1 MNYLLIGNEIYGQN
15 QRKKQLIEQYVS
27 IDDQMN
33 LTYYNEDA
41 NNDIR
46 QLIIQCQTYP
56 FLSDYR
62 VIVYEN
68 PSFIFDSKLLDAKQ
82 QQVLVDYLANPVE
95 TTVLIIVINKTVN
108 SNSLIYKKISKY
120 FKIEKFDKLSQ
131 NDFEKLVRDDLKTNS
146 VNISKDALDLLLSR
160 LDNDVEK
167 YKNELNKLLT
177 YGSELDYQDIDYLI
191 NQPIENDIFKLTN
204 AINQNDLA
212 ASLKVYRDLLTNNKN
227 DVLSIIGLLASQYRS
242 MSQVKLLSQLGYN
255 NAQIA
260 AKLNVS
266 AGSVYYKL
274 RDSLN
279 LSAKE
284 LMKFC
289 NSLAEIARR
298 WRRPKAG
305 RMCLLNIVRYAL
317 RLASEMNGSFFSRY
331 HSSAY

>member
-15 QRKKQLIEQYVS
+15 QRKKQLIEQFVS

-33 LTYYNEDA
+33 LTYYNEEA
-41 NNDIR
+41 NNDIS

-82 QQVLVDYLANPVE
+82 QQTLVDYLSNPVE

-131 NDFEKLVRDDLKTNS
+131 NDFEKFVRDDLKTNS

-177 YGSELDYQDIDYLI
+177 YGCELDYQDIDYLI

-284 LMKFC
+284 LMNKL
-289 NSLAEIARR
+289 NQLAILDESIKSGLTEPVSGLELFIIRNTR
-298 WRRPKAG
+298 
-305 RMCLLNIVRYAL
+305 
-317 RLASEMNGSFFSRY
+317 S
-331 HSSAY
+331 

>member
-15 QRKKQLIEQYVS
+15 QRKKQLIEYVS

-33 LTYYNEDA
+33 LTYYNEDV

-82 QQVLVDYLANPVE
+82 QQALVDYLSNPVE

-131 NDFEKLVRDDLKTNS
+131 NDFEKLVRDDLKKNN

-177 YGSELDYQDIDYLI
+177 YGTELDYQDIDYLI

-284 LMKFC
+284 LMNKL
-289 NSLAEIARR
+289 NQLAILDESIKSGLTEPVSGLELFIIRNTR
-298 WRRPKAG
+298 
-305 RMCLLNIVRYAL
+305 
-317 RLASEMNGSFFSRY
+317 S
-331 HSSAY
+331 

>member
-82 QQVLVDYLANPVE
+82 QQVLVDYLSNPVE

-177 YGSELDYQDIDYLI
+177 YGTELDYQDIDYLI
-191 NQPIENDIFKLTN
+191 NQPIENDIFKLTS

-260 AKLNVS
+260 SKLNVS

-284 LMKFC
+284 LMNKL
-289 NSLAEIARR
+289 NQLAILDESIKSGLTEPVSGLELFIIRNTR
-298 WRRPKAG
+298 
-305 RMCLLNIVRYAL
+305 
-317 RLASEMNGSFFSRY
+317 S
-331 HSSAY
+331 

>member
-82 QQVLVDYLANPVE
+82 QQALVDYLSNPVE

-131 NDFEKLVRDDLKTNS
+131 NDFEKMVKDDLKTNS
-146 VNISKDALDLLLSR
+146 VNISKDALELLLSR

-177 YGSELDYQDIDYLI
+177 YGTELDYQDIDYLI

-255 NAQIA
+255 NVQIA

-284 LMKFC
+284 LMNKL
-289 NSLAEIARR
+289 NQLAILDESIKSGLTEPVSGLELFIIRNTR
-298 WRRPKAG
+298 
-305 RMCLLNIVRYAL
+305 
-317 RLASEMNGSFFSRY
+317 S
-331 HSSAY
+331 

>member
-15 QRKKQLIEQYVS
+15 QRKKQLIEQFVS

-82 QQVLVDYLANPVE
+82 QQALVDYLSNPVE
-95 TTVLIIVINKTVN
+95 TTVFIIVINKTVN

-274 RDSLN
+274 RDSLS

-284 LMKFC
+284 LMNKL
-289 NSLAEIARR
+289 NQLAILDESIKSGLTEPVSGLELFIIRNTR
-298 WRRPKAG
+298 
-305 RMCLLNIVRYAL
+305 
-317 RLASEMNGSFFSRY
+317 S
-331 HSSAY
+331 

>member
-15 QRKKQLIEQYVS
+15 QRKKQLIEQFVS

-82 QQVLVDYLANPVE
+82 QQALVDYLSNPVE
-95 TTVLIIVINKTVN
+95 TTVLIMVINKTVN

-131 NDFEKLVRDDLKTNS
+131 NDFEKLVRDDLKNNS

-177 YGSELDYQDIDYLI
+177 YGTELDYQDIDYLI

-212 ASLKVYRDLLTNNKN
+212 ASLKVYRDVLTNNKN

-284 LMKFC
+284 LMNKL
-289 NSLAEIARR
+289 NQLAILDESIKSGLTEPVSGLELFIIRNTR
-298 WRRPKAG
+298 
-305 RMCLLNIVRYAL
+305 
-317 RLASEMNGSFFSRY
+317 S
-331 HSSAY
+331 

>member
-15 QRKKQLIEQYVS
+15 QRKKQLIEQFVS

-41 NNDIR
+41 NNDISD
-46 QLIIQCQTYP
+46 LIIQCQTYP

-62 VIVYEN
+62 LIVYEN

-82 QQVLVDYLANPVE
+82 QQVLVDYLSNPVE

-131 NDFEKLVRDDLKTNS
+131 NDFEKLVRDDLKKNN

-177 YGSELDYQDIDYLI
+177 YGTELDYQDIDYLI

-284 LMKFC
+284 LMNKL
-289 NSLAEIARR
+289 NQLAILDESIKSGLTEPVSGLELFIIRNTR
-298 WRRPKAG
+298 
-305 RMCLLNIVRYAL
+305 
-317 RLASEMNGSFFSRY
+317 S
-331 HSSAY
+331 

>member
-15 QRKKQLIEQYVS
+15 QRKKQLIEQFVS

-82 QQVLVDYLANPVE
+82 QQVLVDYLSNPVE

-131 NDFEKLVRDDLKTNS
+131 NDFEKLVRDDLKKNN
-146 VNISKDALDLLLSR
+146 VNISKDALELLLSR

-177 YGSELDYQDIDYLI
+177 YGTKLDYQDIDYLI

-284 LMKFC
+284 LMNKL
-289 NSLAEIARR
+289 NQLAILDESIKSGLTEPVSGLELFIIRNTR
-298 WRRPKAG
+298 
-305 RMCLLNIVRYAL
+305 
-317 RLASEMNGSFFSRY
+317 S
-331 HSSAY
+331 

>member
-15 QRKKQLIEQYVS
+15 QRKKQLIEQFVS

-33 LTYYNEDA
+33 LTYYNEEA
-41 NNDIR
+41 NNDIS

-82 QQVLVDYLANPVE
+82 QQTLVDYLSNPVE

-131 NDFEKLVRDDLKTNS
+131 NDFEKFVRDDLKTNS

-177 YGSELDYQDIDYLI
+177 YGCELDYQDIDYLI

-274 RDSLN
+274 RDSLS

-284 LMKFC
+284 LMNKL
-289 NSLAEIARR
+289 NQLAILDESIKSGLTEPVSGLELFIIRNTR
-298 WRRPKAG
+298 
-305 RMCLLNIVRYAL
+305 
-317 RLASEMNGSFFSRY
+317 S
-331 HSSAY
+331 

>member
-15 QRKKQLIEQYVS
+15 QRKKQLIEQFVS

-33 LTYYNEDA
+33 LTYYNEEA
-41 NNDIR
+41 NNDIS

-82 QQVLVDYLANPVE
+82 QQTLVDYLSNPVE

-279 LSAKE
+279 LSAKKLMNKLNQLAILDESIKSGLTEPVSGLE
-284 LMKFC
+284 LFIIR
-289 NSLAEIARR
+289 NTRS
-298 WRRPKAG
+298 
-305 RMCLLNIVRYAL
+305 
-317 RLASEMNGSFFSRY
+317 
-331 HSSAY
+331 

>member
-15 QRKKQLIEQYVS
+15 QRKKQLIEQFVS

-82 QQVLVDYLANPVE
+82 QQALVDYLSNPVE

-177 YGSELDYQDIDYLI
+177 YGTKLDYQDIDYLI

-260 AKLNVS
+260 SKLNVS

-284 LMKFC
+284 LMNKL
-289 NSLAEIARR
+289 NQLAILDESIKSGLTEPVSGLELFIIRNTR
-298 WRRPKAG
+298 
-305 RMCLLNIVRYAL
+305 
-317 RLASEMNGSFFSRY
+317 S
-331 HSSAY
+331 

>member
-33 LTYYNEDA
+33 LTYYNEEA

-82 QQVLVDYLANPVE
+82 QQALIDYLANPVE

-131 NDFEKLVRDDLKTNS
+131 NDFEKLVRDDLKKNS
-146 VNISKDALDLLLSR
+146 VNISKDALELLLSR

-177 YGSELDYQDIDYLI
+177 YGTELDYQDIDYLI

-242 MSQVKLLSQLGYN
+242 MAQVKLLSQLGYN

-260 AKLNVS
+260 AKLNIS

-284 LMKFC
+284 LMNKL
-289 NSLAEIARR
+289 NQLAILDESIKSGLTEPVSGLELFIIRNTR
-298 WRRPKAG
+298 
-305 RMCLLNIVRYAL
+305 
-317 RLASEMNGSFFSRY
+317 S
-331 HSSAY
+331 

>member
-82 QQVLVDYLANPVE
+82 QQALVDYLANPVE
-95 TTVLIIVINKTVN
+95 TTVLIMVINKTVN

-177 YGSELDYQDIDYLI
+177 YGTELDYQDIDNLI

-260 AKLNVS
+260 SKLNVS

-284 LMKFC
+284 LMNKL
-289 NSLAEIARR
+289 NQLAILDESIKSGLTEPVSGLELFIIRNTR
-298 WRRPKAG
+298 
-305 RMCLLNIVRYAL
+305 
-317 RLASEMNGSFFSRY
+317 S
-331 HSSAY
+331 

>member
-82 QQVLVDYLANPVE
+82 QQALVDYLSNPVE
-95 TTVLIIVINKTVN
+95 TTVLIMVINKTVN

-131 NDFEKLVRDDLKTNS
+131 NDFEKLVRDDLKNNS

-177 YGSELDYQDIDYLI
+177 YGTELDYQDIDYLI

-274 RDSLN
+274 RDSLS
-279 LSAKE
+279 LSTKE
-284 LMKFC
+284 LMDKL
-289 NSLAEIARR
+289 NQLAILDESIKSGLTEPVSGLELFIIRNTR
-298 WRRPKAG
+298 
-305 RMCLLNIVRYAL
+305 
-317 RLASEMNGSFFSRY
+317 S
-331 HSSAY
+331 

>member
-1 MNYLLIGNEIYGQN
+1 MNYLLIGSEIYGQN
-15 QRKKQLIEQYVS
+15 QRKKQLIEQFVS

-33 LTYYNEDA
+33 LTYYNEEA
-41 NNDIR
+41 NNDIS

-82 QQVLVDYLANPVE
+82 QQTLVDYLSNPVE

-274 RDSLN
+274 RDSLS

-284 LMKFC
+284 LMNKL
-289 NSLAEIARR
+289 NQLAILDESIKSGLTEPVSGLELFIIRNTR
-298 WRRPKAG
+298 
-305 RMCLLNIVRYAL
+305 
-317 RLASEMNGSFFSRY
+317 S
-331 HSSAY
+331 

>member
-95 TTVLIIVINKTVN
+95 TTVLIMVINKTVN

-146 VNISKDALDLLLSR
+146 VNISKDALELLLSR

-177 YGSELDYQDIDYLI
+177 YGTELDYQDIDYLI

-274 RDSLN
+274 RDSLS

-284 LMKFC
+284 LMNKL
-289 NSLAEIARR
+289 NQLAILDESIKSGLTEPVSGLELFIIRNTR
-298 WRRPKAG
+298 
-305 RMCLLNIVRYAL
+305 
-317 RLASEMNGSFFSRY
+317 S
-331 HSSAY
+331 

>member
-1 MNYLLIGNEIYGQN
+1 MRFEMNYLLIGNEIYGQN
-15 QRKKQLIEQYVS
+15 QRKKQLIEQFVS

-33 LTYYNEDA
+33 LTYYNEEA
-41 NNDIR
+41 NNDIS

-82 QQVLVDYLANPVE
+82 QQTLVDYLSNPVE

-191 NQPIENDIFKLTN
+191 NQPIENDIFKLTS

-274 RDSLN
+274 RDSLS

-284 LMKFC
+284 LMNKL
-289 NSLAEIARR
+289 NQLAILDESIKSGLTEPVSGLELFIIRNTR
-298 WRRPKAG
+298 
-305 RMCLLNIVRYAL
+305 
-317 RLASEMNGSFFSRY
+317 S
-331 HSSAY
+331 

>member
-33 LTYYNEDA
+33 LTYYNEEA

-82 QQVLVDYLANPVE
+82 QQALVDYLSNPVE

-131 NDFEKLVRDDLKTNS
+131 NDFEKLVRDDLKKNN
-146 VNISKDALDLLLSR
+146 VNINKDALELLLSR

-177 YGSELDYQDIDYLI
+177 YGTELDYQDIDYLI

-260 AKLNVS
+260 SKLNVS

-274 RDSLN
+274 RDSLS

-284 LMKFC
+284 LMNKL
-289 NSLAEIARR
+289 NQLAILDESIKSGLTEPVSGLELFIIRNTR
-298 WRRPKAG
+298 
-305 RMCLLNIVRYAL
+305 
-317 RLASEMNGSFFSRY
+317 S
-331 HSSAY
+331 

>member
-82 QQVLVDYLANPVE
+82 QQALVDYLSNPVE

-177 YGSELDYQDIDYLI
+177 YGTELDYQDIDYLI

-284 LMKFC
+284 LMNKL
-289 NSLAEIARR
+289 NQLAILDESIKSGLTEPVSGLELFIIRNTR
-298 WRRPKAG
+298 
-305 RMCLLNIVRYAL
+305 
-317 RLASEMNGSFFSRY
+317 S
-331 HSSAY
+331 

>member
-82 QQVLVDYLANPVE
+82 QQVLVDYLSNPVE

-177 YGSELDYQDIDYLI
+177 YGTELDYQDIDYLI

-260 AKLNVS
+260 SKLNVS

-284 LMKFC
+284 LMNKL
-289 NSLAEIARR
+289 NQLAILDESIKSGLTEPVSGLELFIIRNTR
-298 WRRPKAG
+298 
-305 RMCLLNIVRYAL
+305 
-317 RLASEMNGSFFSRY
+317 S
-331 HSSAY
+331 

>member
-15 QRKKQLIEQYVS
+15 QRKKQLIEQFVS

-82 QQVLVDYLANPVE
+82 QQVLVDYLSNPVE

-131 NDFEKLVRDDLKTNS
+131 NDFEKLVRDDLKKNN

-177 YGSELDYQDIDYLI
+177 YGTKLDYQDIDYLI

-284 LMKFC
+284 LMNKL
-289 NSLAEIARR
+289 NQLAILDESIKSGLTEPVSGLELFIIRNTR
-298 WRRPKAG
+298 
-305 RMCLLNIVRYAL
+305 
-317 RLASEMNGSFFSRY
+317 S
-331 HSSAY
+331 

>member
-15 QRKKQLIEQYVS
+15 QRKKQLIEQFVS

-33 LTYYNEDA
+33 LTYYNEEA

-82 QQVLVDYLANPVE
+82 QQALVDYLANPVE
-95 TTVLIIVINKTVN
+95 TTVLIMVINKTVN

-177 YGSELDYQDIDYLI
+177 YGTELDYQDIDYLI

-279 LSAKE
+279 LSARE
-284 LMKFC
+284 LMNKL
-289 NSLAEIARR
+289 NQLAILDESIKSGLTEPVSGLELFIIRNTR
-298 WRRPKAG
+298 
-305 RMCLLNIVRYAL
+305 
-317 RLASEMNGSFFSRY
+317 S
-331 HSSAY
+331 

>member
-82 QQVLVDYLANPVE
+82 QQALVDYLANPVE

-177 YGSELDYQDIDYLI
+177 YGTELDYQDIDYLI

-260 AKLNVS
+260 AKLNIS

-274 RDSLN
+274 RDSLT

-284 LMKFC
+284 LMNKL
-289 NSLAEIARR
+289 NQLAILDESIKSGLTEPVSGLELFIIRNTR
-298 WRRPKAG
+298 
-305 RMCLLNIVRYAL
+305 
-317 RLASEMNGSFFSRY
+317 S
-331 HSSAY
+331 

>member
-82 QQVLVDYLANPVE
+82 QQALVDYLSNPVE
-95 TTVLIIVINKTVN
+95 TTVLIMVINKTVN
-108 SNSLIYKKISKY
+108 SNSLVYKKISKY

-177 YGSELDYQDIDYLI
+177 YGTELDYQDIDYLI
-191 NQPIENDIFKLTN
+191 NQPIENDIFKLTS

-274 RDSLN
+274 RDSLS

-284 LMKFC
+284 LMNKL
-289 NSLAEIARR
+289 NQLAILDESIKSGLTEPVSGLELFIIRNTR
-298 WRRPKAG
+298 
-305 RMCLLNIVRYAL
+305 
-317 RLASEMNGSFFSRY
+317 S
-331 HSSAY
+331 

>member
-15 QRKKQLIEQYVS
+15 QRKKQLIEQFVS

-41 NNDIR
+41 NNDIS

-82 QQVLVDYLANPVE
+82 QQALVDYLSNPVE

-108 SNSLIYKKISKY
+108 SNSLIYKKIRKY

-146 VNISKDALDLLLSR
+146 VNISKDALELLLSR

-177 YGSELDYQDIDYLI
+177 YGTKLDYQDIDYLI

-242 MSQVKLLSQLGYN
+242 MAQVKLLSQLGYN

-274 RDSLN
+274 IDSLS

-284 LMKFC
+284 LMNKL
-289 NSLAEIARR
+289 NQLAILDESIKSGLTEPVSGLELFIIRNTR
-298 WRRPKAG
+298 
-305 RMCLLNIVRYAL
+305 
-317 RLASEMNGSFFSRY
+317 S
-331 HSSAY
+331 

>member
-56 FLSDYR
+56 FLSEYR

-82 QQVLVDYLANPVE
+82 QQALVDYLSNPVE

-131 NDFEKLVRDDLKTNS
+131 NDFEKLVRDDLKNNS

-177 YGSELDYQDIDYLI
+177 YGTELDYQDIDYLI

-212 ASLKVYRDLLTNNKN
+212 ARLKVYRDLLTNNKN

-242 MSQVKLLSQLGYN
+242 MAQVKLLSQLGYN

-260 AKLNVS
+260 SKLNVS

-284 LMKFC
+284 LMNKL
-289 NSLAEIARR
+289 NQLAILDESIKSGLTEPVSGLELFIIRNTR
-298 WRRPKAG
+298 
-305 RMCLLNIVRYAL
+305 
-317 RLASEMNGSFFSRY
+317 S
-331 HSSAY
+331 

>member
-15 QRKKQLIEQYVS
+15 QRKKQLIEQFVS

-62 VIVYEN
+62 VIIYEN

-82 QQVLVDYLANPVE
+82 QQALVDYLSNPVE
-95 TTVLIIVINKTVN
+95 TTVLIMVINKTVN

-131 NDFEKLVRDDLKTNS
+131 NDFEKLVKDDLKTNS

-177 YGSELDYQDIDYLI
+177 YGTELDYQDIDYLI

-284 LMKFC
+284 LMNKL
-289 NSLAEIARR
+289 NQLAILDESIKSGLTEPVSGLELFIIRNTR
-298 WRRPKAG
+298 
-305 RMCLLNIVRYAL
+305 
-317 RLASEMNGSFFSRY
+317 S
-331 HSSAY
+331 

>member
-15 QRKKQLIEQYVS
+15 QRKKQLIEQFVS

-33 LTYYNEDA
+33 LTYYNEEA
-41 NNDIR
+41 NNDIS

-82 QQVLVDYLANPVE
+82 QQTLVDYLSNPVE

-177 YGSELDYQDIDYLI
+177 YGCELDYQDIDYLI

-284 LMKFC
+284 LMNKL
-289 NSLAEIARR
+289 NQLAILDESIKSGLTEPVSGLELFIIRNTR
-298 WRRPKAG
+298 
-305 RMCLLNIVRYAL
+305 
-317 RLASEMNGSFFSRY
+317 S
-331 HSSAY
+331 

>member
-15 QRKKQLIEQYVS
+15 QRKKQLIEQFVS

-82 QQVLVDYLANPVE
+82 QQTLVDYLSNPVE

-146 VNISKDALDLLLSR
+146 VNISKDALELLLSR

-177 YGSELDYQDIDYLI
+177 YGCELDYQDIDYLI

-274 RDSLN
+274 RDSLS

-284 LMKFC
+284 LMNKL
-289 NSLAEIARR
+289 NQLAILDESIKSGLTEPVSGLELFIIRNTR
-298 WRRPKAG
+298 
-305 RMCLLNIVRYAL
+305 
-317 RLASEMNGSFFSRY
+317 S
-331 HSSAY
+331 

>member
-15 QRKKQLIEQYVS
+15 QRKKQLIEQFVS

-82 QQVLVDYLANPVE
+82 QQALVDYLSNPVE

-177 YGSELDYQDIDYLI
+177 YGTELDYQDIDYLI

-260 AKLNVS
+260 SKLNVS

-274 RDSLN
+274 RDSLS

-284 LMKFC
+284 LMNKL
-289 NSLAEIARR
+289 NQLAILDESIKSGLTEPVSGLELFIIRNTR
-298 WRRPKAG
+298 
-305 RMCLLNIVRYAL
+305 
-317 RLASEMNGSFFSRY
+317 S
-331 HSSAY
+331 

>member
-82 QQVLVDYLANPVE
+82 QQALVDYLSNPVE

-131 NDFEKLVRDDLKTNS
+131 NDFEKLVRDDLKKNN
-146 VNISKDALDLLLSR
+146 VNISKDALELLLSR

-260 AKLNVS
+260 SKLNVS

-284 LMKFC
+284 LMNKL
-289 NSLAEIARR
+289 NQLAILDESIKSGLTEPVSGLELFIIRNTR
-298 WRRPKAG
+298 
-305 RMCLLNIVRYAL
+305 
-317 RLASEMNGSFFSRY
+317 S
-331 HSSAY
+331 

>member
-15 QRKKQLIEQYVS
+15 QRKKQLIEQFVS

-33 LTYYNEDA
+33 LTYYNEEA
-41 NNDIR
+41 NNDIS

-82 QQVLVDYLANPVE
+82 QQALVDYLSNPVE
-95 TTVLIIVINKTVN
+95 TTVFIIVINKTVN

-146 VNISKDALDLLLSR
+146 VNISKDALELLLSR

-177 YGSELDYQDIDYLI
+177 YGTKLDYQDIDYLI

-274 RDSLN
+274 RDSLS

-284 LMKFC
+284 LMNKL
-289 NSLAEIARR
+289 NQLAILDESIKSGLTEPVSGLELFIIRNTR
-298 WRRPKAG
+298 
-305 RMCLLNIVRYAL
+305 
-317 RLASEMNGSFFSRY
+317 S
-331 HSSAY
+331 

>member
-15 QRKKQLIEQYVS
+15 QRKKQLIEQFVS

-82 QQVLVDYLANPVE
+82 QQALVDYLSNPVE

-191 NQPIENDIFKLTN
+191 NQPIENDIFKLTS

-284 LMKFC
+284 LMNKL
-289 NSLAEIARR
+289 NQLAILDESIKSGLTEPVSGLELFIIRNTR
-298 WRRPKAG
+298 
-305 RMCLLNIVRYAL
+305 
-317 RLASEMNGSFFSRY
+317 S
-331 HSSAY
+331 

>member
-15 QRKKQLIEQYVS
+15 QRKKQLIEQFVS

-82 QQVLVDYLANPVE
+82 QQALVDYLSNPVE
-95 TTVLIIVINKTVN
+95 TTVLIMVINKTVN

-131 NDFEKLVRDDLKTNS
+131 NDFEKLVRDDLKNNS

-177 YGSELDYQDIDYLI
+177 YGTELDYQDIDYLI

-284 LMKFC
+284 LMNKL
-289 NSLAEIARR
+289 NQLAILDESIKSGLTEPVSGLELFIIRNTR
-298 WRRPKAG
+298 
-305 RMCLLNIVRYAL
+305 
-317 RLASEMNGSFFSRY
+317 S
-331 HSSAY
+331 

>member
-82 QQVLVDYLANPVE
+82 QQALVDYLSNPVE

-131 NDFEKLVRDDLKTNS
+131 NDFEKLVKDDLKTNS

-177 YGSELDYQDIDYLI
+177 YGTELDYQDVDYLI

-284 LMKFC
+284 LMNKL
-289 NSLAEIARR
+289 NQLAILDESIKSGLTEPVSGLELFIIRNTR
-298 WRRPKAG
+298 
-305 RMCLLNIVRYAL
+305 
-317 RLASEMNGSFFSRY
+317 S
-331 HSSAY
+331 

>member
-82 QQVLVDYLANPVE
+82 QQVLVDYLSNPVE

-177 YGSELDYQDIDYLI
+177 YGTKLDYQDIDYLI

-284 LMKFC
+284 LMNKL
-289 NSLAEIARR
+289 NQLAILDESIKSGLTEPVSGLELFIIRNTR
-298 WRRPKAG
+298 
-305 RMCLLNIVRYAL
+305 
-317 RLASEMNGSFFSRY
+317 S
-331 HSSAY
+331 

>member
-33 LTYYNEDA
+33 LTYYNEEA
-41 NNDIR
+41 NNDIS

-82 QQVLVDYLANPVE
+82 QQVLVDYLSNPVE
-95 TTVLIIVINKTVN
+95 TTVLIMVINKTVN

-177 YGSELDYQDIDYLI
+177 YGTKLDYQDIDYLI

-242 MSQVKLLSQLGYN
+242 MAQVKLLSQLGYN

-284 LMKFC
+284 LMNKL
-289 NSLAEIARR
+289 NQLAILDESIKSGLTEPVSGLELFIIRNTR
-298 WRRPKAG
+298 
-305 RMCLLNIVRYAL
+305 
-317 RLASEMNGSFFSRY
+317 S
-331 HSSAY
+331 

>member
-82 QQVLVDYLANPVE
+82 QQTLVDYLSNPVE

-131 NDFEKLVRDDLKTNS
+131 NDFEKLVRDDLKKNN

-177 YGSELDYQDIDYLI
+177 YGTELDYQDIDYLI

-284 LMKFC
+284 LMNKL
-289 NSLAEIARR
+289 NQLAILDESIKSGLTEPVSGLELFIIRNTR
-298 WRRPKAG
+298 
-305 RMCLLNIVRYAL
+305 
-317 RLASEMNGSFFSRY
+317 S
-331 HSSAY
+331 

>member
-15 QRKKQLIEQYVS
+15 QRKKQLIEQFVS

-33 LTYYNEDA
+33 LTYYNEEA

-82 QQVLVDYLANPVE
+82 QQALVDYLSNPVE
-95 TTVLIIVINKTVN
+95 TTVLIMVINKTVN

-146 VNISKDALDLLLSR
+146 VNISKDALELLLSR

-284 LMKFC
+284 LMNKL
-289 NSLAEIARR
+289 NQLAILDESIKSGLTEPVSGLELFIIRNTR
-298 WRRPKAG
+298 
-305 RMCLLNIVRYAL
+305 
-317 RLASEMNGSFFSRY
+317 S
-331 HSSAY
+331 